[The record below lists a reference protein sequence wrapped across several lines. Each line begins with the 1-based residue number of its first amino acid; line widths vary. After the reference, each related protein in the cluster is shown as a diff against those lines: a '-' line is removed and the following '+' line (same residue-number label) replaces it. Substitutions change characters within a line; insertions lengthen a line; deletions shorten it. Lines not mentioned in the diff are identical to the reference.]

1 MVYTHLSI
9 KKLIRKLI
17 VYFVVLNVSFH
28 KVNLIFGFT
37 VIIIMIFQ
45 LISGIML
52 SFSLVAESTTIS
64 IVQDE
69 EDIEDLYTDDFF
81 LITWKRCWPIVY
93 LFVLSFI

>member
-1 MVYTHLSI
+1 LSV
-9 KKLIRKLI
+9 KKLI

-28 KVNLIFGFT
+28 EANSIFWVYSYVNHD
-37 VIIIMIFQ
+37 FQ

-81 LITWKRCWPIVY
+81 
-93 LFVLSFI
+93 